1 MVVNNIFKSPAA
13 SAGAI
18 RLGMVSSGFAP
29 KFSSALPPG
38 GLESEHGPASEGKQ
52 DHQPDRQIT
61 PDGLI
66 RIPLTGARLRAL
78 RIIHSSRKRVGSL

>member
-1 MVVNNIFKSPAA
+1 MVMLNIFKSPAA

-18 RLGMVSSGFAP
+18 RLGVVSSGFAP

-38 GLESEHGPASEGKQ
+38 GLETEHAPASGGKQ
-52 DHQPDRQIT
+52 DQQPERQMT
-61 PDGLI
+61 PDGMI

>member
-1 MVVNNIFKSPAA
+1 MIVNNSFKSPAA

-18 RLGMVSSGFAP
+18 RLGVVSSGFAP

-38 GLESEHGPASEGKQ
+38 GLETEHASPSGEEKDQ
-52 DHQPDRQIT
+52 VPEARIT
-61 PDGLI
+61 PEGLI

-78 RIIHSSRKRVGSL
+78 TVIHSPRKQVSSL

>member
-1 MVVNNIFKSPAA
+1 MIVNNPFKSPAV

-18 RLGMVSSGFAP
+18 RLGEVPSGFAP

-38 GLESEHGPASEGKQ
+38 GLETVNASFPEQTGGPVSEA
-52 DHQPDRQIT
+52 QIT
-61 PDGLI
+61 PEGLI

-78 RIIHSSRKRVGSL
+78 TFIRSPRKRAGSL